1 MVKHSL
7 DESVSLV
14 RCSSRTNSSTSVV
27 TSISPIR
34 ELPLSNSPQL
44 PEETELLA
52 QAQRA
57 RDGDLRA
64 FESLVQLYQKKIVAN
79 CRHLTRDPNCAEDLA
94 QEVFV
99 KAYFGIRNFEG
110 RSSFRHW
117 LQRIKINHCLTYIK
131 KRSSSGEQLD
141 IEDPALQQAEQL
153 QVAPQA
159 QRLAELGS
167 DRDRIRGV
175 LDSMTD
181 TLRIPLVLRDM
192 DGFSYEEV
200 AASLGIGLSAVKMR
214 IKRAR
219 EEFRTRYEARL
230 EEESTRA
237 AS

>member
-1 MVKHSL
+1 MCDPHFVPKLYVLSNL
-7 DESVSLV
+7 
-14 RCSSRTNSSTSVV
+14 N
-27 TSISPIR
+27 SPIR
-34 ELPLSNSPQL
+34 ESPLSNSPQL
-44 PEETELLA
+44 PDETELLA
-52 QAQRA
+52 QARRA
-57 RDGDLRA
+57 REGDLRA

-131 KRSSSGEQLD
+131 KRNSSGEQLD
-141 IEDPALQQAEQL
+141 IEDPGLQHAEQL